1 MPNDSGRSAQVTLS
15 VFTFIVA
22 FLQVLLKNLK
32 PELAFIGALL
42 YPVFMFFPLGFCI
55 RDCNASINEFKGK
68 LLNDLLDEVTLVHM
82 YKIYKLFKTLK
93 GFLVAFFLSNII
105 LGTFIAILPEGLW

>member
-1 MPNDSGRSAQVTLS
+1 LTIFA
-15 VFTFIVA
+15 FITA

-32 PELAFIGALL
+32 PEFAFIGALL

-55 RDCNASINEFKGK
+55 RDCNSSIGEFKGK
-68 LLNDLLDEVTLVHM
+68 LMNDLLDEVTLVHM